1 MATKQSKRL
10 TRSAAILSAALCIW
24 MSSCKQTVPDILIT
38 HVRII
43 DGSGAPAREGSV
55 RIRGERILE
64 VGSLKATSNDS
75 VVDGKGMCLAPG
87 FIDAHSHHL
96 GYLLREPDAAA
107 TASQGIT
114 TIVIGQDGG
123 SEPMDSLQ
131 ALFERDGFA
140 LNIASYTGQTTLR
153 EAAMGENEL
162 LRPSKPEELEKMKS
176 MLRSELSKGSLGLST
191 GLEYEGSFYSTK
203 EEVMELSKVTSSMG
217 GRYISHIRSEDL
229 KLDEA
234 IEEIIDIGRATGM
247 PVKVSHIKI
256 ADKSRWGQAGEIIAR
271 LEKAR
276 SEGIDVTADVYP
288 YTYWN
293 STLKVLFPDKGY
305 EDLRS
310 AQLACERL
318 FDPDSSM
325 LARFKPDSSF
335 EGLMVSEIARR
346 RRESPAQ
353 TLIALVA
360 MAKDYREK
368 NTDAEGVE
376 AIAGKSMS
384 EADVRAFTK
393 WRHSVICSDG
403 NAGRHPRGYG
413 AFTRVLGRYVR
424 EAGLL
429 PLEEAIH
436 RMTGLTAQHLGIKN
450 RGFIKP
456 GHAAD
461 LVLFDPATVVDNATL
476 ADSHA
481 ISTGIVQVWVNGK
494 ATWKEGQATG
504 SKPGVL
510 VRR

>member
-1 MATKQSKRL
+1 MTAFL
-10 TRSAAILSAALCIW
+10 CLAI
-24 MSSCKQTVPDILIT
+24 SSCRQPAKDTLIT
-38 HVRII
+38 NVRII
-43 DGSGAPAREGSV
+43 DGSGAPAREGAV
-55 RIRGERILE
+55 RIRDGRILE
-64 VGSLKATSNDS
+64 VGALKATSSDS
-75 VVDGKGMCLAPG
+75 IVDGKGMCLAPG

-96 GYLLREPDAAA
+96 GYMLREPDAAA

-140 LNIASYTGQTTLR
+140 LNIAGYTGQTTLR
-153 EAAMGENEL
+153 EAAMGEDEL
-162 LRPSKPEELEKMKS
+162 LRPSKPDELEKMKA
-176 MLRSELSKGSLGLST
+176 MLRTELSKGSLGLST

-203 EEVMELSKVTSSMG
+203 EEVMELAKLTSSMG
-217 GRYISHIRSEDL
+217 GRYISHLRSEDL

-234 IEEIIDIGRATGM
+234 IEEIVDIGRATGM

-256 ADKSRWGQAGEIIAR
+256 ADRSRWGDAGKVLAR

-276 SEGIDVTADVYP
+276 SEGIDITADVYP

-293 STLKVLFPDKGY
+293 STLKVLFPDKRY
-305 EDLRS
+305 EDIRS

-325 LARFKPDSSF
+325 LARFKPDSTY

-346 RRESPAQ
+346 RKETPAQ
-353 TLIALVA
+353 TLIGLIA
-360 MAKDYREK
+360 MAKDYKEN

-376 AIAGKSMS
+376 AVAGKAMS

-424 EAGLL
+424 EAGLMTF
-429 PLEEAIH
+429 EEAVH
-436 RMTGLTAQHLGIKN
+436 RMTGLTAQHLGIQN
-450 RGFIKP
+450 RGLIKP
-456 GHAAD
+456 GQAAD

-481 ISTGIVQVWVNGK
+481 LSTGIVRVWVNGMT
-494 ATWKEGQATG
+494 TWKEGRATG
-504 SKPGVL
+504 SKPGTL

>member
-1 MATKQSKRL
+1 MTTEQSIHLKQSL
-10 TRSAAILSAALCIW
+10 AILCAALCLCT
-24 MSSCKQTVPDILIT
+24 SSCKHSQPDILIT
-38 HVRII
+38 NVRII
-43 DGSGAPAREGSV
+43 DGSGSPLREGSV

-64 VGSLKATSNDS
+64 VGSLKATANDS
-75 VVDGKGMCLAPG
+75 VVVGKGLCLAPG

-123 SEPMDSLQ
+123 SDPMDSLQ
-131 ALFERDGFA
+131 ALFDRHGFA

-162 LRPSKPEELEKMKS
+162 LRPSKPEELERMKS

-203 EEVMELSKVTSSMG
+203 EEVMELAKVTSGMG
-217 GRYISHIRSEDL
+217 GRYISHLRSEDL

-234 IEEIIDIGRATGM
+234 IEEIISIGRATGM

-256 ADKSRWGQAGEIIAR
+256 ADRTRWGKAAEVIAR

-276 SEGIDVTADVYP
+276 GEGVDITADVYP

-293 STLKVLFPDKGY
+293 STLKVLIPDKRY

-310 AQLACERL
+310 AQQACDRL

-325 LARFKPDSSF
+325 LARFKPDTSY

-376 AIAGKSMS
+376 AIASKSMS
-384 EADVRAFTK
+384 EGDVRSFTK
-393 WRHSVICSDG
+393 WPQSVICSDG

-424 EAGLL
+424 EAGLM
-429 PLEEAIH
+429 PLEEAVH
-436 RMTGLTAQHLGIKN
+436 RMTGLTAQHLGIRN
-450 RGFIKP
+450 RGLIKP
-456 GHAAD
+456 GQAAD

-476 ADSHA
+476 NDSHA
-481 ISTGIVQVWVNGK
+481 LSTGIIGVWVNGK
-494 ATWKEGQATG
+494 ATWRNGSATG
-504 SKPGVL
+504 MKPGVL

>member
-1 MATKQSKRL
+1 M
-10 TRSAAILSAALCIW
+10 LSCRQGLND
-24 MSSCKQTVPDILIT
+24 TLIT
-38 HVRII
+38 NVRIV
-43 DGSGAPAREGSV
+43 DGTGAPMREGSV
-55 RIRGERILE
+55 RIRDGVILE
-64 VGSLKATSNDS
+64 VGALEPSSKDS
-75 VVDGKGMCLAPG
+75 VVDGGGLCLAPG

-131 ALFERDGFA
+131 GLFETKGFA

-153 EAAMGENEL
+153 EAAMGEDGL
-162 LRPSKPEELEKMKS
+162 LRPSKPEELERMKAQ
-176 MLRSELSKGSLGLST
+176 LRKEMSKGSLGLST

-203 EEVMELSKVTSSMG
+203 DEVMELAKVASGMG
-217 GRYISHIRSEDL
+217 GRYISHLRSEDL

-234 IEEIIDIGRATGM
+234 IDEIVAIGRATGM
-247 PVKVSHIKI
+247 AVKVSHIKI
-256 ADKSRWGQAGEIIAR
+256 ADRKRWGDAPKIIAR

-276 SEGIDVTADVYP
+276 SEGVDITADVYP

-293 STLKVLFPDKGY
+293 STLKVLFPDKRYG
-305 EDLRS
+305 ELRS
-310 AQLACERL
+310 AQLACDRL

-325 LARFKPDSSF
+325 LARFKPEPSY

-346 RRESPAQ
+346 RGETPAQ
-353 TLIALVA
+353 TLVALLA
-360 MAKDYREK
+360 MAKAYRDDHPDE
-368 NTDAEGVE
+368 EGVE

-384 EADVRAFTK
+384 EADVRTFTK
-393 WRHSVICSDG
+393 WPHSVICSDG

-450 RGFIKP
+450 RGLIKP

-481 ISTGIVQVWVNGK
+481 LSTGIVQVWVNGK
-494 ATWKEGQATG
+494 ATWKQGQVTG